1 MNRDVFQETFSR
13 LHASEEAKKEVLFM
27 AMQQKT
33 KRRGRLA
40 VKTAGVAAAVMMGL
54 AATAG
59 AINAATGGQLFTTLT
74 AVWSDGFKTI
84 YETETGD
91 TYTGYQMRGDVEERD
106 GRLLL
111 LVGGE
116 EIDITD
122 ALAENGS
129 YTYEVK
135 EEGVSLLVEVTGS
148 PERWSCTNTVSVEDV
163 TYSDT
168 VNSWEATPEDGV
180 GVYVFENDGG
190 GEAGETCG
198 MTEAGV
204 CIEGTNSVTV
214 NSGK

>member
-1 MNRDVFQETFSR
+1 MMNHDVFQETFSR
-13 LHASEEAKKEVLFM
+13 LHASEEAKREVFFM

-59 AINAATGGQLFTTLT
+59 AINAATGGRLFTTLT

-84 YETETGD
+84 YETETGE
-91 TYTGYQMRGDVEERD
+91 TYTGYQMQGVVEERE

-122 ALAENGS
+122 TLAEEGS
-129 YTYEVK
+129 YTYVLE
-135 EEGVSLLVEVTGS
+135 EEGFSLTVKVTGDA
-148 PERWSCTNTVSVEDV
+148 ERWSCTNTASVEGV

-168 VNSWEATPEDGV
+168 VNSWDGSSESDS
-180 GVYVFENDGG
+180 GVYVFEQG
-190 GEAGETCG
+190 GEEPARGVTGTTTTETP
-198 MTEAGV
+198 EQ
-204 CIEGTNSVTV
+204 
-214 NSGK
+214 